1 MKRRFRFTA
10 ALIASFTLFQTTPTL
25 AHVFDEVWE
34 TVDYEK
40 QGFSMLMPSESY
52 VAAFESELKDG
63 WVTLRGNMEGAFF
76 LGLASANVEAV
87 PPELDALRAK
97 LADWPQ
103 MSWEVIDE
111 DEDTSGW
118 TWYRTFRAAIH
129 GDSFFGGY
137 GVGAKGSYVFLVKTS
152 DADFATHRT
161 DYTKWFESITL
172 DE

>member
-1 MKRRFRFTA
+1 MKRRFRLTA
-10 ALIASFTLFQTTPTL
+10 ALIVSFTLFQTTPTL

-34 TVDYEK
+34 TTDYDEH
-40 QGFSMLMPSESY
+40 GFSMLMPPHSYLTAFPSEIE
-52 VAAFESELKDG
+52 AG
-63 WVTLRGNMEGAFF
+63 WVTLRGHMEGALFQ
-76 LGLASANVEAV
+76 GLASANVEAV
-87 PPELDALRAK
+87 PAELDALRTK
-97 LADWPQ
+97 LADWK

-111 DEDTSGW
+111 GEGTSGW
-118 TWYRTFRAAIH
+118 TWYQTFRGSIH

-152 DADFATHRT
+152 DGDFAIHRA